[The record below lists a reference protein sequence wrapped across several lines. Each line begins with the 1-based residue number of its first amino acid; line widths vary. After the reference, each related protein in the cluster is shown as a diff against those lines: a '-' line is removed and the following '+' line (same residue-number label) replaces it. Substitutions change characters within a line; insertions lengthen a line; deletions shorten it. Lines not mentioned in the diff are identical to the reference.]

1 MMKNHWQRLK
11 LEKFHPKCH
20 KLGSSAEITIKLI
33 ITFTTIHLKGLL
45 HTRWRPDIRPGRRR
59 GSSSLVSFQT

>member
-45 HTRWRPDIRPGRRR
+45 HTRWRPDIRRR
-59 GSSSLVSFQT
+59 SSLSHGSLVSF

>member
-1 MMKNHWQRLK
+1 MMKNQRLK

-45 HTRWRPDIRPGRRR
+45 HTRWRPDIRRRR
-59 GSSSLVSFQT
+59 GSSSLSSLVSF